1 MYSDP
6 IHKCDVM
13 LSVIM
18 GILYYVRGSAN
29 NVPVNGSDI
38 DLNTLKVILDEVKC
52 LHLRV
57 KRLHVQG
64 TNGNAPDN
72 TRLCARPYA
81 FVPTIVIV
89 RSANSVIPKK
99 REEFH

>member
-29 NVPVNGSDI
+29 NVPVNGSDF
-38 DLNTLKVILDEVKC
+38 DLNTL
-52 LHLRV
+52 
-57 KRLHVQG
+57 
-64 TNGNAPDN
+64 
-72 TRLCARPYA
+72 
-81 FVPTIVIV
+81 
-89 RSANSVIPKK
+89 
-99 REEFH
+99 